1 MFDLVGVAFR
11 FGNVVGPRQTHGVG
25 FDFVRRLL
33 AEPTELT
40 ILGDGSQSKSYVHV
54 SDVIDAVL
62 LAATTAP
69 RPFAV
74 FNVATGD
81 YITVNEI
88 AELAVNAVGL
98 EPGATTFTYT
108 GGNRGWRGD
117 VPVVRLNTD
126 RIRDPRLGQRS
137 HHQAGIGRLL
147 GRHVGRRPGRQAV
160 VTSQPAVFMDRDG
173 VINRAEVRNGV
184 PRPPASIEDFEL
196 LPGVVEAVYR
206 LRHAG
211 FAVVIVTNQPD
222 VARGDQRRS
231 VVEAMNE
238 RVREAIEPDSIVV
251 CYHDDADGCEC
262 RKPAPGML
270 LAAAED
276 LALDLTTSFMVGDR
290 WRDID
295 AGRRA
300 GCRTIFVD
308 HGYEERRPEAPDAVV
323 ADLTEAVTW
332 ILTNIVKKQ
341 ETRIA

>member
-1 MFDLVGVAFR
+1 V
-11 FGNVVGPRQTHGVG
+11 
-25 FDFVRRLL
+25 
-33 AEPTELT
+33 
-40 ILGDGSQSKSYVHV
+40 
-54 SDVIDAVL
+54 
-62 LAATTAP
+62 
-69 RPFAV
+69 
-74 FNVATGD
+74 
-81 YITVNEI
+81 
-88 AELAVNAVGL
+88 
-98 EPGATTFTYT
+98 TF
-108 GGNRGWRGD
+108 
-117 VPVVRLNTD
+117 
-126 RIRDPRLGQRS
+126 
-137 HHQAGIGRLL
+137 
-147 GRHVGRRPGRQAV
+147 
-160 VTSQPAVFMDRDG
+160 QPAVFMDRDG
-173 VINRAEVRNGV
+173 VINRAEVRDGV

-211 FAVVIVTNQPD
+211 LAVVIVTNQPD

-238 RVREAIEPDSIVV
+238 RVREALEPDSIVV